1 MPEINMEQAMV
12 PETAIIL
19 HNHFGTAPGL
29 LIEKNKKVF
38 CAMPGVP
45 FEMKHMTEEQLLPY
59 LSKRFKNKKDKKII
73 LQKTLHTIG
82 ISESL
87 LFEKT
92 GDIDEITKS
101 NKNSLIKL
109 AFLPSN
115 YETRIRINVEAKN
128 KQNAE
133 YDMKE
138 AVNRLKKKVG
148 RYIYS
153 YNDEPIEKTVGLLL
167 IRRGLTLSSAES
179 CTGGL
184 VASKITDVAGSSDY
198 FTEGAVTYSNESKIK
213 ITQVKKATLKRYG
226 AVSKQTAIEMAN
238 GIRKLSGSD
247 IGISTT
253 GIAGPKG
260 ATKNK
265 PIGLVWIGYSD
276 KDSTFAKHFIFTKDR
291 LRNKEIMSKMALEII
306 RRKLLRINIDND

>member
-1 MPEINMEQAMV
+1 MPEINREQAMV

-19 HNHFGTAPGL
+19 PNHFGTAPGL
-29 LIEKNKKVF
+29 LIDRNKKVF

-59 LSKRFKNKKDKKII
+59 LAKKFKNIKDKKII

-87 LFEKT
+87 LFEKV
-92 GDIDEITKS
+92 GDIKEITNS
-101 NKNSLIKL
+101 NRDLLIKL

-133 YDMKE
+133 YEMNE
-138 AVNRLKKKVG
+138 AVNRLKKRVG

-153 YNDEPIEKTVGLLL
+153 FNDEPIEKTVGLLL
-167 IRRGLTLSSAES
+167 KRMGLTLSAAES

-184 VASKITDVAGSSDY
+184 VASKITDVSGSSDY
-198 FTEGAVTYSNESKIK
+198 FIEGAVTYSNESKIK
-213 ITQVKKATLKRYG
+213 ITHVKQATLKRYG
-226 AVSKQTAIEMAN
+226 AVSKQTAMEMAE
-238 GIRKLSGSD
+238 GIRKVSGSD

-253 GIAGPKG
+253 GIAGPTG

-265 PIGLVWIGYSD
+265 PVGLVWIGYSD
-276 KDSTFAKHFIFTKDR
+276 KHSSLAKEFIFTKDR

-306 RRKLLRINIDND
+306 RRKLLGINIDND